1 MRSQL
6 VNKMTNKEIDT
17 WWKERATN
25 CSKELEIMDY
35 RVRQYDGDTY
45 NWIIWHKNK
54 NGAMSETYLS
64 HKDLVKFTEAL
75 KADTL
80 HPKFVERL
88 MAFDQLQKQSKS
100 KPERVKEVGVVYLN
114 IPEVKPPMPTAP
126 AQPPQ
131 KKDKLEEALKRIES
145 LDAEIKR
152 LRLQEAN
159 NILLAWG
166 GVCPSDWAISG
177 DPTQMAEIIRQR
189 GDELQTENLRLKSEL
204 IEVTKILKILE
215 DEE

>member
-1 MRSQL
+1 
-6 VNKMTNKEIDT
+6 MTNKEIDT

-25 CSKELEIMDY
+25 CSKELETMDY

-45 NWIIWHKNK
+45 NWIIRHKRA
-54 NGAMSETYLS
+54 NGAMSETTLS
-64 HKDLVKFTEAL
+64 DKELVKFTERL
-75 KADTL
+75 KAERFNS
-80 HPKFVERL
+80 KFVERH
-88 MAFDQLQKQSKS
+88 KQ
-100 KPERVKEVGVVYLN
+100 VGVMHLN

-215 DEE
+215 DEK

>member
-1 MRSQL
+1 MSRIEF
-6 VNKMTNKEIDT
+6 KE
-17 WWKERATN
+17 
-25 CSKELEIMDY
+25 CSLE
-35 RVRQYDGDTY
+35 Q
-45 NWIIWHKNK
+45 
-54 NGAMSETYLS
+54 
-64 HKDLVKFTEAL
+64 
-75 KADTL
+75 
-80 HPKFVERL
+80 
-88 MAFDQLQKQSKS
+88 
-100 KPERVKEVGVVYLN
+100 
-114 IPEVKPPMPTAP
+114 
-126 AQPPQ
+126 
-131 KKDKLEEALKRIES
+131 ALKRIES

-204 IEVTKILKILE
+204 TSVTKILEILE

>member
-1 MRSQL
+1 MKKFIGLYWKIEKSKDGLWANYDKSGHKINHVVACQ
-6 VNKMTNKEIDT
+6 VAKESDIKAFVFILGKYMLIVAKLIDVT
-17 WWKERATN
+17 TGK
-25 CSKELEIMDY
+25 
-35 RVRQYDGDTY
+35 
-45 NWIIWHKNK
+45 HKAF
-54 NGAMSETYLS
+54 GP
-64 HKDLVKFTEAL
+64 KDRPVTEAI
-75 KADTL
+75 
-80 HPKFVERL
+80 
-88 MAFDQLQKQSKS
+88 KS
-100 KPERVKEVGVVYLN
+100 KPERVREVGVMHLN

-131 KKDKLEEALKRIES
+131 KKDKLEETLKQIES